1 MKNLISILTVVMVFM
16 FTSYSLKAQCDDENT
31 PEKKH
36 SKSECTTAS
45 AKVAAIKFHAD
56 YCGACKKLEPKIMEL
71 KNEYKDKGVTFLVFD
86 FTDDASKQK
95 TQEMA
100 KSEGLETVLNSYK
113 GTGFIV
119 LYDVKNKKIIGK
131 LKNSQDIDQMKAK
144 INEYLL

>member
-1 MKNLISILTVVMVFM
+1 MKNLVSILTIVMVFM
-16 FTSYSLKAQCDDENT
+16 FTSYTINAQCDENT
-31 PEKKH
+31 SAKKH

-56 YCGACKKLEPKIMEL
+56 YCGACKKLEPKISEL
-71 KNEYKDKGVTFLVFD
+71 KKEYKDKGVAFVVFD

-100 KSEGLETVLNSYK
+100 KAEGLETVLNSYK

-119 LYDVKNKKIIGK
+119 LYDLESKKVIGK
-131 LKNSQDIDQMKAK
+131 LKNSQNLDEMEAK
-144 INEYLL
+144 INTFL